1 MSKIK
6 LFIRQ
11 SWLLIVSSFFFG
23 LLLAIADA
31 AWTPRIRH
39 NKSEKL
45 NTLMSALLADA
56 EGFQLA
62 AHLRI
67 DSPYAKTIET
77 DIYKAIADAGQ
88 TVGWAF
94 NASGFGFAD
103 KIEIVVAVDK
113 DFTKITGFDVLSSN
127 ETPGFGDRIKSPYYR
142 NQFAG
147 VPADLLRLKRTGD
160 PQTIDSDIIAI
171 TGATIS
177 SQAVVSIINSTLPSV
192 KTQMRQKELI
202 DNEN

>member
-39 NKSEKL
+39 NKSDKL
-45 NTLMSALLADA
+45 NTLMSALLPDA
-56 EGFQLA
+56 EEFQLA

-67 DSPYAKTIET
+67 DSPYAKTLET
-77 DIYKAIADAGQ
+77 DIHKAVARDGQ

-103 KIEIVVAVDK
+103 KIEIVIAVDK
-113 DFTKITGFDVLSSN
+113 DFTKITGFEVLSSN

-147 VPADLLRLKRTGD
+147 
-160 PQTIDSDIIAI
+160 
-171 TGATIS
+171 
-177 SQAVVSIINSTLPSV
+177 
-192 KTQMRQKELI
+192 TQPTCL
-202 DNEN
+202 N